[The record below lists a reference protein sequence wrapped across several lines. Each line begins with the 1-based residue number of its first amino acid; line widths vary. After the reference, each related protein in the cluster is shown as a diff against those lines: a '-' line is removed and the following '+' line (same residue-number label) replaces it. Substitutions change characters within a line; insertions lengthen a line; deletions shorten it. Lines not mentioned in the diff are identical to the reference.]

1 MTQYMTRY
9 MTQLHNTHKGLRYF
23 FRCLLL
29 IPTLLLV
36 AVEMKAIE
44 VGDSIVD
51 ENFVI
56 ASLVVADPGDVLYSR
71 VGHVGLHMQCP
82 QHGLDFVFSYESE
95 DVRHKIFAFL
105 GGNLKMGMFAI
116 PLEEYLDIYR
126 AEGRGVRQYT
136 LNLPIDVKRNLWRV
150 LDNHLK
156 EGIYLPYDYISHGCA
171 HSALM
176 MLKEALDTI
185 PIVYGPWPERFR
197 HLNRRELTAL
207 VMAEDSPWSWCFLN
221 LITNGAINDVCTNED
236 KLIMPP
242 DLVEVLQQA
251 RVQGKQLLE
260 SEPYLLL
267 EGAPVPEKGFL
278 SPLAVSLI
286 VLLLTVLCLIF
297 KKSWMDYALLA
308 LQTILGIITVYLI
321 FFSTLCCTE
330 WSWLIVPFN
339 PLPLLLWKWRRRWA
353 LPYAII
359 LVLWI
364 GFILLWPH
372 SLTDTPYIVL
382 TIALVLSYI
391 NMFRTAK
398 TNKI

>member
-1 MTQYMTRY
+1 MIQNMTYAVLRRITR
-9 MTQLHNTHKGLRYF
+9 LALF
-23 FRCLLL
+23 IFAFLLG
-29 IPTLLLV
+29 TAETK
-36 AVEMKAIE
+36 AVEL
-44 VGDSIVD
+44 GDSILD

-56 ASLVVADPGDVLYSR
+56 ASIVVADPGNVLYSR

-95 DVRHKIFAFL
+95 DVRNKIISFL
-105 GGNLKMGMFAI
+105 SGNLKMGMFAI
-116 PLEEYLDIYR
+116 PFEEYLDIYR

-156 EGIYLPYDYISHGCA
+156 EGIYLPYDYITHGCA
-171 HSALM
+171 HSALTI
-176 MLKEALDTI
+176 LKEGLDTI
-185 PIVYGPWPERFR
+185 PIQYGAWPERFK
-197 HLNRRELTAL
+197 HLNRRELTGL
-207 VMAEDSPWSWCFLN
+207 VMAKDSPWSWCFLN

-242 DLVEVLQQA
+242 DLVEVLQKA
-251 RVQGKQLLE
+251 CVQGRPLLDSEPQLL
-260 SEPYLLL
+260 LD
-267 EGAPVPEKGFL
+267 GAPVPEKCFL

-297 KKSWMDYALLA
+297 KKSWMDYVLLV
-308 LQTILGIITVYLI
+308 LQTVLGIITVYLI

-353 LPYAII
+353 LTYAII

-382 TIALVLSYI
+382 TIALLLSYI
-391 NMFRTAK
+391 NMFRIVK
-398 TNKI
+398 K